1 VRRGNLERLFFE
13 FDETTSKMSRTVTLQ
28 IPDDAEEGDLLT
40 FIVDGQELEIKIP
53 IGSQVGDILEIQV
66 GDNERQDDDVNEM
79 VTWVDLGDGVMLELN
94 SEIPDDVGTKK
105 DDADSCDG
113 THALPWAAGFEIVR
127 RLHDIDFDVT
137 PKRVLELGS
146 GLGLVGMA
154 LSLLKLGRQSS
165 TILTDVHSAMPLLLY
180 NIERNKDILTGQ
192 SIHAQPLQW
201 SVSDSPLN
209 EEQYDCILGSDL
221 LYNTQMIPSLVS
233 TVKRHLHSTKGIVV
247 MAVRWRKP
255 ELERVFFHGTGLH
268 WTLLPSSSCQLS
280 WEDWGNPNVEA
291 SNLYFQQTLI
301 SVQGTQKPL
310 ADITE
315 EETKLLST
323 TEFEAWEQAHIQ
335 IYTGKKLKS

>member
-1 VRRGNLERLFFE
+1 M
-13 FDETTSKMSRTVTLQ
+13 KRTVTLQ

-40 FIVDGQELEIKIP
+40 FLVDGQELEVKIP

-66 GDNERQDDDVNEM
+66 GDNEREEDDVNDLI
-79 VTWVDLGDGVMLELN
+79 TWADLGDGVMLELN
-94 SEIPDDVGTKK
+94 SELPDDDGTKK
-105 DDADSCDG
+105 DDAESCDG

-127 RLHDIDFDVT
+127 RLHDIDFDVA

-154 LSLLKLGRQSS
+154 FSLLKLGSQSL
-165 TILTDVHSAMPLLLY
+165 IVLTDVPSAMPLLMY
-180 NIERNKDILTGQ
+180 NMERNKDILTGQ
-192 SIHAQPLQW
+192 SIHAQPLLW
-201 SVSDSPLN
+201 SVNECPLD
-209 EEQYDCILGSDL
+209 EEPYDFILGSDL
-221 LYNTQMIPSLVS
+221 LYNTEMIPSLVS
-233 TVKRHLHSTKGIVV
+233 TIQRYLHSTKGVVV

-255 ELERVFFHGTGLH
+255 ELEREFFRSTGLQ
-268 WTLLPSSSCQLS
+268 WALLPSSSCQLS
-280 WEDWGNPNVEA
+280 WEDWGNPNVDA

-323 TEFEAWEQAHIQ
+323 IEFEAWEQAHIQ
-335 IYTGKKLKS
+335 IYIGKR